1 MRNLVL
7 IVVSVLLMGVSCT
20 KSRSEQM
27 NSSNAASDSV
37 KWSIVIHGGA
47 GVIDKSIPD
56 SVKQVYLGA
65 LNRALQIG
73 TTMLKNGDHGL
84 DVVEKV
90 INSLENDPHFNAGK
104 GAVYTHAGTHEMDAA
119 IMDGSNLQAGAVAGV
134 KHVKNPISAARLVM
148 EKTPHVLLSGD
159 GADQFAREQGL
170 QMEPQSY
177 FDTEHRRKQWEQV
190 RDKESFNQDLKKD
203 PATYFDEHKF
213 GTVGCVVFDTYGNL
227 TAGTSTGGLTDKKH
241 GRIGDSPIIGAGTYA
256 NNKTCAIS
264 STGIGELF
272 MRHVV
277 SYDISAMMEYKGM
290 TLQEAASKEIHKKL
304 QPGDGGVIGVS
315 HDGSVVMEFN
325 TQGMFR
331 ATANSNGRKE
341 VKIWE

>member
-1 MRNLVL
+1 
-7 IVVSVLLMGVSCT
+7 
-20 KSRSEQM
+20 M
-27 NSSNAASDSV
+27 NSEKASTDSV
-37 KWSIVIHGGA
+37 RWAIVIHGGA
-47 GVIDKSIPD
+47 GTISKSIPD
-56 SVKQVYLGA
+56 SVRQVYVNA
-65 LNRALQIG
+65 LKKALQIG
-73 TTMLKNGDHGL
+73 TRMLKNGDHGL

-104 GAVYTHAGTHEMDAA
+104 GAVFTHTGTHEMDAA

-148 EKTPHVLLSGD
+148 TKTRHVMLSGD

-170 QMEPQSY
+170 PMEPQSY
-177 FDTEHRRKQWEQV
+177 FDTERRRKQWEQV
-190 RDKESFNQDLKKD
+190 KDKHSYNEDLKKD
-203 PATYFDEHKF
+203 PSTYFDEHKF
-213 GTVGCVVFDTYGNL
+213 GTVGCVVLDTHGNL

-264 STGIGELF
+264 ATGIGELF
-272 MRHVV
+272 MRNVI
-277 SYDISAMMEYKGM
+277 SYDISALMQYKGM
-290 TLQEAASKEIHKKL
+290 TLEEAANEEIHHKL

-315 HDGSVVMEFN
+315 RDGSVVMEFN

-331 ATANSNGRKE
+331 ATANSNGRSE
-341 VKIWE
+341 VKIWK

>member
-1 MRNLVL
+1 MENDK
-7 IVVSVLLMGVSCT
+7 T
-20 KSRSEQM
+20 
-27 NSSNAASDSV
+27 SSQSV
-37 KWSIVIHGGA
+37 KWVLVIHGGA

-56 SVKQVYLGA
+56 SVKQEYLDA
-65 LNRALQIG
+65 LNRALDIG
-73 TTMLKNGDHGL
+73 TGMLKNGAHGI

-90 INSLENDPHFNAGK
+90 IDSLEDDPHFNAGK
-104 GAVYTHAGTHEMDAA
+104 GSVYTHAGTHEMDAA

-134 KHVKNPISAARLVM
+134 KQVRNPISAARLVM
-148 EKTPHVLLSGD
+148 EKTQHVLLSGD

-177 FDTEHRRKQWEQV
+177 FDTERRRKQWEQANG
-190 RDKESFNQDLKKD
+190 KESYNRDSKKD
-203 PATYFDEHKF
+203 PVTYFDEHKF
-213 GTVGCVVFDTYGNL
+213 GTVGCVVLDTYGNL
-227 TAGTSTGGLTDKKH
+227 AAGTSTGGLTDKKH

-256 NNKTCAIS
+256 NNKTSAIS
-264 STGIGELF
+264 ATGIGEIF
-272 MRHVV
+272 MRKVV

-290 TLQEAASKEIHKKL
+290 TLQQAAREEIHHKL

-331 ATANSNGRKE
+331 ATANSNGRSE

>member
-1 MRNLVL
+1 
-7 IVVSVLLMGVSCT
+7 
-20 KSRSEQM
+20 
-27 NSSNAASDSV
+27 
-37 KWSIVIHGGA
+37 
-47 GVIDKSIPD
+47 
-56 SVKQVYLGA
+56 
-65 LNRALQIG
+65 
-73 TTMLKNGDHGL
+73 
-84 DVVEKV
+84 
-90 INSLENDPHFNAGK
+90 
-104 GAVYTHAGTHEMDAA
+104 
-119 IMDGSNLQAGAVAGV
+119 
-134 KHVKNPISAARLVM
+134 M

-170 QMEPQSY
+170 PMEPQSY
-177 FDTEHRRKQWEQV
+177 FDTERRKKQWQQLK
-190 RDKESFNQDLKKD
+190 DKESYNQDMNED

-213 GTVGCVVFDTYGNL
+213 GTVGCAVLDTYGNL

-264 STGIGELF
+264 ATGIGELF

-277 SYDISAMMEYKGM
+277 AYDISAMMEYKGM
-290 TLQEAASKEIHKKL
+290 TLQQAASEEIHHKL

-331 ATANSNGRKE
+331 ATANSKGHKE

>member
-1 MRNLVL
+1 MRKIGVFVFLV
-7 IVVSVLLMGVSCT
+7 VLSASCT
-20 KSRSEQM
+20 KSHSEQM
-27 NSSNAASDSV
+27 NNGKSSSDSV
-37 KWSIVIHGGA
+37 KWAIVIHGGA

-56 SVKQVYLGA
+56 SVRQVYVDA
-65 LNRALQIG
+65 LTRALGIG
-73 TTMLKNGDHGL
+73 IRMLKNDAHGL

-90 INSLENDPHFNAGK
+90 INSLEDDPHFNAGR
-104 GAVYTHAGTHEMDAA
+104 GSVYTHAGTHEMDAA

-170 QMEPQSY
+170 PMEPQSY
-177 FDTEHRRKQWEQV
+177 FDTERRKKQWQQLK
-190 RDKESFNQDLKKD
+190 DKESYNQDMNED

-213 GTVGCVVFDTYGNL
+213 GTVGCAVLDTYGNL

-264 STGIGELF
+264 ATGIGELF

-277 SYDISAMMEYKGM
+277 AYDISAMMEYKGM
-290 TLQEAASKEIHKKL
+290 TLQQAASEEIHHKL

-331 ATANSNGRKE
+331 ATANSKGHKE